1 MTTASTVQKR
11 PAAAQLSGTNV
22 ILGILGLLTVVGGIA
37 GIYRLFVGLGPS
49 TTLTDAY
56 PWGIWIGFDFALIA
70 FSGAAFTMAGT
81 VYILRRESYR
91 PALRP
96 AILFGLLGYI
106 AVLVLLVLDLG
117 RWDRFWSFFINWNVH
132 SPLFEISWCI
142 VLYST
147 VLVVEA
153 SPQLFERLGKE
164 RPVRWVY
171 RIVIGLVIA
180 AVTLSSLHQS
190 TLGTL
195 YLNMPYRLHPLWYS
209 PILSLLFFVSSI
221 MAGLAV
227 TLLIYPIAAR
237 IVGKKTDNGINSG
250 LARAIGWVAL
260 VYTALKLGDI
270 ALAGELPLLFAFDRF
285 SRLMWLELGI
295 GCILPMILLLIPS
308 LRAQPRWQVV
318 GALLILFG
326 VLMNRFNAT
335 LFAQIAREGASYT
348 PHILEWLSTLG
359 VLSAAA
365 LAWYFGIRFL
375 SIFDSDAH
383 AKFHH

>member
-1 MTTASTVQKR
+1 MTTATTVQKR
-11 PAAAQLSGTNV
+11 PAAARLSGTTI
-22 ILGILGLLTVVGGIA
+22 ILGILGLLTAIGAVA
-37 GIYRLFVGLGPS
+37 GIYRLFSGLGAATALS
-49 TTLTDAY
+49 DGY
-56 PWGIWIGFDFALIA
+56 PWGIWIGFDFTLIA

-81 VYILRRESYR
+81 VYILQREKYR
-91 PALRP
+91 PAMRP

-106 AVLVLLVLDLG
+106 AVLVLLILDLG
-117 RWDRFWSFFINWNVH
+117 RWDRFWSFFVNWNVH

-142 VLYST
+142 VLYSL
-147 VLVVEA
+147 VLFVET

-171 RIVIGLVIA
+171 RIVIPLVIA

-195 YLNMPYRLHPLWYS
+195 YLNMPHRLHPLWYS

-227 TLLIYPIAAR
+227 TLLVYPLAAR
-237 IVGKKTDNGINSG
+237 IVGKEADSSINTG
-250 LARAIGWVAL
+250 LGRGLGWVAL
-260 VYTALKLGDI
+260 VYALLKLGDI
-270 ALAGELPLLFAFDRF
+270 ALAGELPLLFAFDRY
-285 SRLMWLELGI
+285 SLLMWIELGV
-295 GCILPMILLLIPS
+295 GCIVPMVILLIPR
-308 LRAQPRWQVV
+308 LRAQRRWQVI

-335 LFAQIAREGASYT
+335 LFAQFAREGASYT
-348 PHILEWLSTLG
+348 PHILEWLSTIG

-365 LAWYFGIRFL
+365 LAWYFGIRTL
-375 SIFDSDAH
+375 SIFDSHAH
-383 AKFHH
+383 AKYHH

>member
-1 MTTASTVQKR
+1 MTTATTVQKR
-11 PAAAQLSGTNV
+11 ATTHQLTGTTV
-22 ILGILGLLTVVGGIA
+22 ILGILGLLTVIGGIA
-37 GIYRLFVGLGPS
+37 GIYRLVTGLGTS
-49 TTLTDAY
+49 TSLTDGY

-81 VYILRRESYR
+81 VYILQRETYR
-91 PALRP
+91 PAMRP
-96 AILFGLLGYI
+96 AILFGLLGYV
-106 AVLVLLVLDLG
+106 AVLVLLILDLG
-117 RWDRFWSFFINWNVH
+117 RWDRFWSFFVNWNIH

-153 SPQLFERLGKE
+153 SPQLFERWGKE

-171 RIVIGLVIA
+171 RIVIPLVIA

-209 PILSLLFFVSSI
+209 PILSPLFFISSI

-227 TLLIYPIAAR
+227 TLLVYPIAAR
-237 IVGKKTDNGINSG
+237 IVGKEADNGINSG
-250 LARAIGWVAL
+250 LARAIGWVAA
-260 VYTALKLGDI
+260 VYTLLKLGDI
-270 ALAGELPLLFAFDRF
+270 TLAGELPLLFAFD
-285 SRLMWLELGI
+285 SYSLLMWLELGV
-295 GCILPMILLLIPS
+295 GCILPMIIFFVPKLG
-308 LRAQPRWQVV
+308 AQRGWQVT

-335 LFAQIAREGASYT
+335 LFAQLAREGASYT
-348 PHILEWLSTLG
+348 PNWIEWLSTIG

-365 LAWYFGIRFL
+365 LAWYVGIRTL
-375 SIFDSDAH
+375 SIFDSDSH